1 MTTATGELLTEPEQE
16 QAGRGVSVRA
26 VQWRIFRQNRLAVG
40 GVVVLFFFFLAVV
53 FGDFIAPYQPM
64 TRSSNNLAPPQRPH
78 FRDVDGGFHFIP
90 IYYPVVRARD
100 PATFRIIYTEDTTQP
115 LPLRFLVRGDSYK
128 FWGLFKT
135 DRHLFGVEGEELI
148 FIIGSDELGR
158 DLFSRLVWATR
169 ISLTIGVLGVAIS
182 LVLGALLGA
191 ISGFYGGWTDVLL
204 QRLIELLLS
213 FPTLPLWMAFGAII
227 PIRWDPLLVYFM
239 ITLILSL
246 VNWTGLAR
254 QIRGMTLSLKEREFT
269 LAAKALGAGDLRIM
283 VRHILPNT
291 IGHMIVSATLAIP
304 FMILAETALSFLG
317 LGIREPM
324 ISYGTLLQQA
334 QSLQVM
340 AQAPWI
346 MIPAVAVVAAVLA
359 FNFVGDGI
367 RDALDPYER

>member
-1 MTTATGELLTEPEQE
+1 MTTATGELLTGPEQE
-16 QAGRGVSVRA
+16 QEGRGVSVRA
-26 VQWRIFRQNRLAVG
+26 VQWRIFRQNRLAVAG
-40 GVVVLFFFFLAVV
+40 LVVLFFFCLALV
-53 FGDFIAPYQPM
+53 FGDYIAPYQPM
-64 TRSSNNLAPPQRPH
+64 TRSSNNLAPPHRPH

-90 IYYPVVRARD
+90 IYYPLVRARD

-115 LPLRFLVRGDSYK
+115 LPLRFFVRGDSYK

-135 DRHLFGVEGEELI
+135 DRHLFGFEGEELV
-148 FIIGSDELGR
+148 FILGSDELGR

-169 ISLTIGVLGVAIS
+169 ISLTIGVLGVTIS

-191 ISGFYGGWTDVLL
+191 VSGFYGGWTDVLL

-227 PIRWDPLLVYFM
+227 PIRWDPLLVYFL

-246 VNWTGLAR
+246 VTWTGLAR
-254 QIRGMTLSLKEREFT
+254 QIRGMTLSLKEREFVV
-269 LAAKALGAGDLRIM
+269 AAKALGGSDLRIM

-291 IGHMIVSATLAIP
+291 VGHMIVSATLAIP
-304 FMILAETALSFLG
+304 FMILAETTLSFLN

-324 ISYGTLLQQA
+324 LSYGTLLQQA

-346 MIPAVAVVAAVLA
+346 MIPAIAVVAVVLA

-367 RDALDPYER
+367 RDAVDPYER